1 MDKDKIKKW
10 ACIGGVVLVVAFAV
24 YWFMFRD
31 NLDGSRVQRIDDDIK
46 ASQESIGA
54 AAGELNAGQER
65 LSDATSTAER
75 IGESNNA
82 AQESA
87 GRVER
92 SLDEC
97 SRGLDSSKQG
107 IDRCIEILETA
118 RAGSGE
124 SESTN

>member
-1 MDKDKIKKW
+1 MDKDKIKEW

-24 YWFMFRD
+24 YWFMFSD

-46 ASQESIGA
+46 AGQESIGA
-54 AAGELNAGQER
+54 AAGELSAGQER

-75 IGESNNA
+75 IGESNNT

-92 SLDEC
+92 SLDEY